1 MSSFPYNDILYLPH
15 HASTRHPP
23 MPMSDR
29 AAQFSPFAALTGHS
43 DAIQETERLTGERVE
58 LSEEA
63 KILLDQKQQYLAS
76 LDRPELTVTYFV
88 ADTKKEGGAYVSI
101 NGILKKIDPIERM
114 MILVGGQ
121 AIPLDDIAEI
131 ESPALPVMF

>member
-63 KILLDQKQQYLAS
+63 KILLDQKQQYLTS

-101 NGILKKIDPIERM
+101 NGILKKIDPIGRL

>member
-1 MSSFPYNDILYLPH
+1 MNSFPYNDILYLPH
-15 HASTRHPP
+15 HASTRHSP

-63 KILLDQKQQYLAS
+63 KAMLDRKQQYLAS

-88 ADTKKEGGAYVSI
+88 ADARKEGGAYVSI
-101 NGILKKIDPIERM
+101 TGSLKKIDPIERLL
-114 MILVGGQ
+114 ILVGGQ
-121 AIPLDDIAEI
+121 AISLDDIVEI
-131 ESPALPVMF
+131 ESPDLPELP

>member
-63 KILLDQKQQYLAS
+63 KILLDQKQQYLTS

-88 ADTKKEGGAYVSI
+88 ADTKKEGGAYVST
-101 NGILKKIDPIERM
+101 NGILKKIDPIERLL
-114 MILVGGQ
+114 ILVGGQ
-121 AIPLDDIAEI
+121 AISLDDILEI
-131 ESPALPVMF
+131 ESPELPEMF

>member
-101 NGILKKIDPIERM
+101 NGILKKIDSIGRL

>member
-43 DAIQETERLTGERVE
+43 DAIHETERLTGERVE

-88 ADTKKEGGAYVSI
+88 ADTKKEGGAYVST
-101 NGILKKIDPIERM
+101 NGILKKIDPIERLL
-114 MILVGGQ
+114 ILVGGQ
-121 AIPLDDIAEI
+121 AISLDDILEI
-131 ESPALPVMF
+131 ESPELPEMF

>member
-88 ADTKKEGGAYVSI
+88 ADTKKEGGAYVST
-101 NGILKKIDPIERM
+101 NGILKKIDPIERL
-114 MILVGGQ
+114 LVLVSGQ
-121 AIPLDDIAEI
+121 AISLDDIVEI
-131 ESPALPVMF
+131 ESPELPEMF

>member
-1 MSSFPYNDILYLPH
+1 MNSFPYNDILYLPH
-15 HASTRHPP
+15 HVSTKHPS

-76 LDRPELTVTYFV
+76 LDKPELTVTYFV
-88 ADTKKEGGAYVSI
+88 PDARKEGGAYVSTT
-101 NGILKKIDPIERM
+101 GTLKKIDSIGRL

>member
-63 KILLDQKQQYLAS
+63 KILLDQKQQYLTS

-88 ADTKKEGGAYVSI
+88 ADTKKEGGAYVST
-101 NGILKKIDPIERM
+101 NGILKKIDPIERL
-114 MILVGGQ
+114 LVLVSGQ
-121 AIPLDDIAEI
+121 AISLDDIVEI
-131 ESPALPVMF
+131 ESPELPEMF

>member
-43 DAIQETERLTGERVE
+43 DAIHETERLTGERVE

-63 KILLDQKQQYLAS
+63 KILLDQKQQYLTS

-88 ADTKKEGGAYVSI
+88 ADTKKEGGAYVST
-101 NGILKKIDPIERM
+101 NGILKKIDPIERLL
-114 MILVGGQ
+114 ILVGGQ
-121 AIPLDDIAEI
+121 AISLDDILEI
-131 ESPALPVMF
+131 ESPELPEMF

>member
-88 ADTKKEGGAYVSI
+88 ADTKKEGGAYVST
-101 NGILKKIDPIERM
+101 NGILKKIDPIERLL
-114 MILVGGQ
+114 ILVGGQ
-121 AIPLDDIAEI
+121 AISLDDILEI
-131 ESPALPVMF
+131 ESPELPEMF

>member
-1 MSSFPYNDILYLPH
+1 MNDFPYNDILHLPH
-15 HASTRHPP
+15 HVSTKHPP
-23 MPMSDR
+23 MPISDR
-29 AAQFSPFAALTGHS
+29 AAQFSPFAALAGHS

-63 KILLDQKQQYLAS
+63 KTLLDLKQQHLAS

-88 ADTKKEGGAYVSI
+88 PDARKEGGAYISTA
-101 NGILKKIDPIERM
+101 GALKKIDSIGRL

-121 AIPLDDIAEI
+121 AIPLDDIVEI
-131 ESPALPVMF
+131 ESPELPEMF

>member
-43 DAIQETERLTGERVE
+43 DAIHETERLTGERVE

-88 ADTKKEGGAYVSI
+88 ADTRKDGGAYVSI
-101 NGILKKIDPIERM
+101 TGSLKKIDPIERLL
-114 MILVGGQ
+114 ILVGGQ
-121 AIPLDDIAEI
+121 AISLDDIVEI
-131 ESPALPVMF
+131 ESPDLPELP

>member
-43 DAIQETERLTGERVE
+43 DAIQETERLTGEKVE

-88 ADTKKEGGAYVSI
+88 ADARKEGGAYVSI
-101 NGILKKIDPIERM
+101 TGSLKKIDPIERLL
-114 MILVGGQ
+114 IFVGGQ
-121 AIPLDDIAEI
+121 AISLDDIVEI
-131 ESPALPVMF
+131 ESPDLPELP

>member
-1 MSSFPYNDILYLPH
+1 MSSFPYNDILHLPH
-15 HASTRHPP
+15 HVSTKHPT

-63 KILLDQKQQYLAS
+63 KTLLDQKQQYLAS

-88 ADTKKEGGAYVSI
+88 ADTKKEGGAYVST
-101 NGILKKIDPIERM
+101 NGILKKIDE
-114 MILVGGQ
+114 L
-121 AIPLDDIAEI
+121 AAA
-131 ESPALPVMF
+131 SS

>member
-1 MSSFPYNDILYLPH
+1 MNSFPYNDILYLPH

-63 KILLDQKQQYLAS
+63 KAMLDRKQQYLAS